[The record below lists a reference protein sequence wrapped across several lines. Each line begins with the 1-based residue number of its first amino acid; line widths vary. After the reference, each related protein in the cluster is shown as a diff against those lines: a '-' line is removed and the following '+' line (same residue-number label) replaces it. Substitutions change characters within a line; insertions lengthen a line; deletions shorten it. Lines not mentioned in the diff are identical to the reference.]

1 MKKSELRKLVKECLL
16 QERAG
21 GYVEVELEKALNS
34 VGLANG
40 GIHYA
45 LNDKHPMGAHGA
57 HLDDSERK
65 RLGKAFQE
73 LEKAATLIHNASK
86 LISGIDLKYS
96 D

>member
-1 MKKSELRKLVKECLL
+1 MKKSELRKIVKECLL

-21 GYVEVELEKALNS
+21 GYVEVELEKAANS
-34 VGLANG
+34 ISLANG

-57 HLDDSERK
+57 HLSDDERK
-65 RLGKAFQE
+65 KLGRAFGS
-73 LEKAATLIHNASK
+73 LEHAMKMVNDAKK